1 MIVATKIKFCYN
13 GTPSVCSLFTSTNRN
28 NVNKILKQV
37 SLFTYSSFTSIT
49 FYFFSFKR
57 ISVSSAYCCP
67 VAVLPISAWILQCS
81 TLSISVPPVLSVNHL
96 WSWSLYFEN
105 PSLQRW
111 RGCFQFWNS
120 QKPFF
125 LSSVA
130 IFMPY
135 TFTKSAFLEYT

>member
-1 MIVATKIKFCYN
+1 MIVATKIKFCYT
-13 GTPSVCSLFTSTNRN
+13 GIPSVCFLSTSTSGK

-49 FYFFSFKR
+49 FFFFHIKE
-57 ISVSSAYCCP
+57 SVWA
-67 VAVLPISAWILQCS
+67 VHTAVLLQSFLFQLGYCND
-81 TLSISVPPVLSVNHL
+81 LPPSIFIPPVLSVNHL

-105 PSLQRW
+105 PSLQWW
-111 RGCFQFWNS
+111 RECFQFWNS

-130 IFMPY
+130 IFMQY